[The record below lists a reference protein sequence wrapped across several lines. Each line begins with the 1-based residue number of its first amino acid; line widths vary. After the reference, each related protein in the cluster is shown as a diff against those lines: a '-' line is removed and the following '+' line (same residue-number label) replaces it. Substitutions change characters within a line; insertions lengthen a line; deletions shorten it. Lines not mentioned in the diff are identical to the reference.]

1 MMFMK
6 PTTNAVY
13 ITAYAV
19 QESLKEVR
27 SFIYLFY
34 FRVFQRKTSVHNKVA
49 QILLN

>member
-6 PTTNAVY
+6 HATDAVY

-27 SFIYLFY
+27 IVISFIAHL
-34 FRVFQRKTSVHNKVA
+34 RWVFK
-49 QILLN
+49 LNVTKLADMMLN